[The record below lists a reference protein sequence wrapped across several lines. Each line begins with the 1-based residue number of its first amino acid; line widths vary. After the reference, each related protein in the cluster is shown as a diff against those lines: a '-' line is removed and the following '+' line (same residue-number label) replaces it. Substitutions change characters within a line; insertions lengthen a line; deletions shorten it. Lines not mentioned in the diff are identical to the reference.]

1 MTTQNPMSY
10 MAFALLL
17 LIAAAMGGNH
27 VAARIAFDQGLDVA
41 TAVVFRSAIT
51 AAVVGSLWLATR
63 PSSSGIATLRRPW
76 TLPLLGLLIGLQ
88 SLCLYASVI
97 RLPVALALLVFNTH
111 PLWTAFWARVLYGER
126 PSRRLL
132 QAMPVLLLGLALALD
147 VAGAASGLGMGAQWA
162 RMGAGV
168 AFALAAALLFGLA
181 LAITQHEVAGLDA
194 RLRTAVTLGGAAVVG
209 VLAVAWQGGPALP
222 AGTVGWTALAVLVVL
237 YGASF
242 ALLFSVLP
250 KLGVVGNSAVLST
263 EPVFALVLAWAILG
277 QSIAGIQLVG
287 AALVVGTITWI
298 SRPGGKRR

>member
-1 MTTQNPMSY
+1 
-10 MAFALLL
+10 
-17 LIAAAMGGNH
+17 
-27 VAARIAFDQGLDVA
+27 
-41 TAVVFRSAIT
+41 
-51 AAVVGSLWLATR
+51 
-63 PSSSGIATLRRPW
+63 
-76 TLPLLGLLIGLQ
+76 
-88 SLCLYASVI
+88 
-97 RLPVALALLVFNTH
+97 
-111 PLWTAFWARVLYGER
+111 
-126 PSRRLL
+126 
-132 QAMPVLLLGLALALD
+132 
-147 VAGAASGLGMGAQWA
+147 
-162 RMGAGV
+162 MGAGV